1 MISSSRTASPAFSA
15 RSVGV
20 AAAIVTVFIWTAF
33 IVVTR
38 AFADPGRAP
47 TLTPLDVAFAR
58 LVGSGI
64 VLLPVGWMLSRKAR
78 QNQLLTGQNPVA
90 GSFWGLSPLPLKATL
105 QCGLFGGLLYPVLA
119 YSGFVFAPAAHASV
133 LLPGSLPFWTAIIA
147 LLLLGE
153 RISPTRA
160 LGLLLIV
167 TGDLLVGGHSLLNA
181 LDGSG
186 AWRGDLLFIAASVVW
201 SVYSVLVRRYGLQAV
216 HATSA
221 ITVFGFFVYVPLY
234 ALCVLAGW
242 VDGHVFTAPV
252 ADLLLQMLLQGLG
265 SVVVSG
271 ITFNIMIRHYGP
283 VRSTMLTAVVPGLS
297 ALSAALFL
305 GEPLP
310 WNVVVGLTLVTSGIV
325 FGVRK
330 GLAKP

>member
-1 MISSSRTASPAFSA
+1 MISSNPTASPVLSA
-15 RSVGV
+15 RTVGL
-20 AAAIVTVFIWTAF
+20 AAALVTVFIWTAF

-58 LVGSGI
+58 IVGSGI
-64 VLLPVGWMLSRKAR
+64 VLLPVGWAISRKAR
-78 QNQLLTGQNPVA
+78 QTGLLAGQASSA
-90 GSFWGLSPLPLKATL
+90 GSLWGFSPLPWKVTL
-105 QCGLFGGLLYPVLA
+105 QCGLFGGLLYPLLA

-133 LLPGSLPFWTAIIA
+133 LLPGSLPFWTAMAA
-147 LLLLGE
+147 LFLLGE

-160 LGLLLIV
+160 LGLVLIV
-167 TGDLLVGGHSLLNA
+167 SGDLLVGGHSLLNA

-186 AWRGDLLFIAASVVW
+186 AWRGDVLFIAASVVW

-216 HATSA
+216 HATAA
-221 ITVFGFFVYVPLY
+221 ITAFGFCVYVPVY
-234 ALCVLAGW
+234 TVCVLAGW
-242 VDGHVFTAPV
+242 IDGHVFTAPLKDV
-252 ADLLLQMLLQGLG
+252 LLQMLLQGVG

-271 ITFNIMIRHYGP
+271 ITFNMMIRYYGP

-297 ALSAALFL
+297 ALSAGLFL

-310 WNVVVGLTLVTSGIV
+310 WNVVLGLTLVTSGIV

-330 GLAKP
+330 AVAKP